1 MGDDEREPQAA
12 EEQSAA
18 TTDGWTVGIPMAA
31 DAAGAP
37 RGGDGD
43 GEIESEEPTQGADP
57 DLAVAPR
64 RDEEE

>member
-1 MGDDEREPQAA
+1 MRDDEREPQAA

-37 RGGDGD
+37 GGGDA
-43 GEIESEEPTQGADP
+43 EIESEEPTQGADP